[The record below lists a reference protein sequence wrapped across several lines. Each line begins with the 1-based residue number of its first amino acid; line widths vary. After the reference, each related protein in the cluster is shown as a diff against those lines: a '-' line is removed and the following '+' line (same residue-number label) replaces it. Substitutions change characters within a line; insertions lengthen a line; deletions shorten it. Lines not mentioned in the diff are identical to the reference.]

1 VEPLLEAR
9 GVDKIYRRRQGEV
22 RVLSRCDFTLAP
34 GEAVAITGPSGAGK
48 STLLNVLGGLD
59 APTAGV
65 VLHRGR
71 ELARRGDRLAAWRNR
86 ELGFVFQSHFLLPDF
101 TALENV
107 LLPARMSGPLDAAA
121 RARATGLLA
130 ALGLAERSD
139 HLPGELSGG
148 EQQRVAV
155 ARAFMNRPGAVLAD
169 EPFGNLDR
177 AKGEDLSR
185 LLFELRAREGTALVI
200 VTHDRSLAARADRT
214 LLLGDGRLAP
224 VAPAEEGRAS

>member
-1 VEPLLEAR
+1 MEPLLEAR
-9 GVDKIYRRRQGEV
+9 GVGKVYRRRQGEV
-22 RVLSRCDFTLAP
+22 RVLARCDFALAP

-59 APTAGV
+59 APTDGV

-71 ELARRGDRLAAWRNR
+71 ELARHGDRLAAWRNR

-107 LLPARMSGPLDAAA
+107 LLPARMAGPLDAAA
-121 RARATGLLA
+121 RDRAAGLLE
-130 ALGLAERSD
+130 ALGLAGRAD

-224 VAPAEEGRAS
+224 AAAEGGRAS